1 MEGLVYGDRIFL
13 EGLNETVPG
22 NLRFTVLNDGLAVI
36 DTFGF
41 LSLQS
46 VGEIQVAALAG
57 PTSEYNSAPPVVRTI
72 TISKRPLK
80 AIAQSAS
87 RLPGTTNPEFRIVYE
102 NLAEWDK
109 HLPIEDVLNERPFT
123 FCEAGAEDPEG
134 TYPIYIEGG
143 YDDQYVFQ

>member
-1 MEGLVYGDRIFL
+1 MSTAIAFFL
-13 EGLNETVPG
+13 EGINETVPG

-57 PTSEYNSAPPVVRTI
+57 PTTSEYNSAPPLVRTI

-80 AIAQSAS
+80 AIAQVQAVY
-87 RLPGTTNPEFRIVYE
+87 PELLI
-102 NLAEWDK
+102 
-109 HLPIEDVLNERPFT
+109 LNF
-123 FCEAGAEDPEG
+123 A
-134 TYPIYIEGG
+134 
-143 YDDQYVFQ
+143 